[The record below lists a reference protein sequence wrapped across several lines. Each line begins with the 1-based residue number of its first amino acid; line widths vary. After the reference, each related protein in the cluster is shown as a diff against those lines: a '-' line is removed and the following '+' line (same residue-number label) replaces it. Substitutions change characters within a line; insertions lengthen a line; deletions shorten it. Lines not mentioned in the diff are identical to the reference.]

1 MENMVESF
9 RRKRPKLQA
18 RTRRLAGRRTLTGT
32 RRGEETGTR
41 ASGRWPGSLP
51 KAARRAKRDL
61 GKVEID
67 CQRQL
72 HRRSRLG
79 NLRINRAGASEAT
92 HKDISRGGS
101 RSMAGV
107 RVFWVF
113 GHAND
118 GRFPRMGNRKGIS
131 PEARRGEWKAVHS
144 AREWGEFTRRLG
156 GLTSVSAQISGA
168 DAPLRKKTF
177 SHEVT
182 GHTEKSPAGTQW
194 R

>member
-1 MENMVESF
+1 
-9 RRKRPKLQA
+9 
-18 RTRRLAGRRTLTGT
+18 
-32 RRGEETGTR
+32 
-41 ASGRWPGSLP
+41 
-51 KAARRAKRDL
+51 
-61 GKVEID
+61 
-67 CQRQL
+67 
-72 HRRSRLG
+72 
-79 NLRINRAGASEAT
+79 
-92 HKDISRGGS
+92 
-101 RSMAGV
+101 MAGV

-131 PEARRGEWKAVHS
+131 PEARSGEWKAPHS
-144 AREWGEFTRRLG
+144 AREWGEFTRMLG

>member
-101 RSMAGV
+101 RSIAGV

-113 GHAND
+113 GPAND
-118 GRFPRMGNRKGIS
+118 GRFPRMEEKRRAICRSGLKECGRPAHREGVLWVGVDRWQAGRLPYVEIS
-131 PEARRGEWKAVHS
+131 S
-144 AREWGEFTRRLG
+144 QMREG
-156 GLTSVSAQISGA
+156 G
-168 DAPLRKKTF
+168 PLRP
-177 SHEVT
+177 V
-182 GHTEKSPAGTQW
+182 SPDRPQ
-194 R
+194 RRPC